1 MQTGNYLGMFS
12 NAEPDMIAN
21 HSVNMQA
28 YVGTDVVP
36 LYTSAPASM
45 TQFYQVT
52 QWMIPITCDNPE
64 KTMEIPEPDLQR
76 QRYRKPS
83 VPWNRRNTLQLC

>member
-36 LYTSAPASM
+36 LYTSASGIHDPVLPGNA
-45 TQFYQVT
+45 V
-52 QWMIPITCDNPE
+52 DD
-64 KTMEIPEPDLQR
+64 PDHL
-76 QRYRKPS
+76 
-83 VPWNRRNTLQLC
+83 